1 MNIKL
6 VPVQMVYKVFH
17 GTLQVLQKFIE
28 CVPSVVRSGGLAPS
42 RNSFVRTS
50 LQNFSS
56 QMSFRIGSPKHLF
69 HFQARIEFVRIH
81 YILRCTQLV
90 TLAHMALQPR
100 SKLLYIRALSI
111 DIPSLTGKQ
120 WHCNQTDRR
129 HLRSKK
135 KFMR

>member
-17 GTLQVLQKFIE
+17 GTLQVLQKFNE
-28 CVPSVVRSGGLAPS
+28 SVSNVVRSGGLAPS

-56 QMSFRIGSPKHLF
+56 QMSFRIGSPTHHC

-90 TLAHMALQPR
+90 TLAHMALQSR

-111 DIPSLTGKQ
+111 DIPSLTGEQ
-120 WHCNQTDRR
+120 WN
-129 HLRSKK
+129 
-135 KFMR
+135 